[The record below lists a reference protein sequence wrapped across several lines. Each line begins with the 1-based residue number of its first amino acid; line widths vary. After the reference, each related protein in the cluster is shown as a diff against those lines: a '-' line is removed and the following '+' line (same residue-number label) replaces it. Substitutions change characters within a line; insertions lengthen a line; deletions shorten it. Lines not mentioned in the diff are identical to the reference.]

1 MARIDL
7 LDPNESDD
15 PAVREF
21 APKVTA
27 PDGSV
32 GKHFQAET
40 HFPEVMMQVY
50 EARLDLARKGD
61 LGTELFTK
69 LAVAVSMANACTYC
83 TGAYA
88 KQLSPRLGGDE
99 ATREW
104 QLALANGDLDGTE
117 ALVIDF
123 ALDVL
128 ADPDSVTDED
138 FEALRETCEFTDKTF
153 VELLY
158 TVNIV
163 SGYNRVT
170 MATDLGYDH
179 DYPEE
184 WADPDSYP
192 DGFRPSA

>member
-40 HFPEVMMQVY
+40 HFPPVMMQVY
-50 EARLDLARKGD
+50 EARLDLARRGD

>member
-50 EARLDLARKGD
+50 EARLDLARRGD

-69 LAVAVSMANACTYC
+69 LAVAVSMANACAYC
-83 TGAYA
+83 IGAYA
-88 KQLSPRLGGDE
+88 KQCSPRLGGDE

>member
-1 MARIDL
+1 MARVDL

-32 GKHFQAET
+32 GHHFAAET
-40 HFPEVMMQVY
+40 HFPEVMIKTY
-50 EARLDLARKGD
+50 EARLALARNGD

-69 LAVAVSMANACTYC
+69 LAVAISMANECKYC

-88 KQLSPRLGGDE
+88 KQLSPRLGSDQ

-104 QLALANGDLDGTE
+104 QLAVANEDLDGEE
-117 ALVIDF
+117 AHIVDF
-123 ALDVL
+123 ALTVL
-128 ADPDSVTDED
+128 NDGGAVTDAD
-138 FEALRETCEFTDKTF
+138 FARLRETCDFGDRKFIE
-153 VELLY
+153 VIY
-158 TVNIV
+158 VVNIV

-170 MATDLGYDH
+170 MATDLAYDH

-184 WADPDSYP
+184 WADPASLP
-192 DGFRPSA
+192 DGFRA

>member
-1 MARIDL
+1 MARVDL

-15 PAVREF
+15 PDVREF

-32 GKHFQAET
+32 GHHFAAET
-40 HFPEVMMQVY
+40 HFPEVMIKTY
-50 EARLDLARKGD
+50 EARLALARTGE

-69 LAVAVSMANACTYC
+69 LAVAISMANECKYC

-88 KQLSPRLGGDE
+88 KQLSPRLGGDQ

-104 QLALANGDLDGTE
+104 QLAVANEDLDGDE
-117 ALVIDF
+117 AQIVDF
-123 ALDVL
+123 ALTVL
-128 ADPDSVTDED
+128 EDGGAVTDAD
-138 FEALRETCEFTDKTF
+138 FEQLREDCEFDDRTF
-153 VELLY
+153 IELIY
-158 TVNIV
+158 IVNIV

-170 MATDLGYDH
+170 MATDLAYDH

-184 WADPDSYP
+184 WADPSSLP
-192 DGFRPSA
+192 DGFRA

>member
-1 MARIDL
+1 MARVDL

-15 PAVREF
+15 PDVREF
-21 APKVTA
+21 APTVTG

-40 HFPEVMMQVY
+40 HFPEVMMKVY
-50 EARLDLARKGD
+50 EARIDIARKGN

-69 LAVAVSMANACTYC
+69 LAVAVSMANECKYC

-99 ATREW
+99 ATHEW
-104 QLALANGDLDGTE
+104 QLALANDELDGSE
-117 ALVIDF
+117 SLVIDF

-128 ADPDSVTDED
+128 DDPDGVTDED
-138 FEALRETCEFTDKTF
+138 FEALREASDFTDKTF
-153 VELLY
+153 IELIYL
-158 TVNIV
+158 VNIV

-170 MATDLGYDH
+170 MATALEYDH

-192 DGFRPSA
+192 DGISA

>member
-40 HFPEVMMQVY
+40 HFPAVMMQVY
-50 EARLDLARKGD
+50 EARLDLARRGD

-104 QLALANGDLDGTE
+104 QLALANGDIDGTE